1 MVVRQ
6 KRNGGREERER
17 TWDGMGF
24 SPSQLGRPGCEAE
37 GTIREDG
44 EDEDGRQREY
54 VGKRSGRRDSSLA
67 KNDLEPVL
75 EGLGQES
82 IGFVNDLQFQ
92 MKAHL

>member
-37 GTIREDG
+37 GTIRED
-44 EDEDGRQREY
+44 DEDDEERMEGREST
-54 VGKRSGRRDSSLA
+54 SGRGAVGGTRVLLRTTWSQSWKDWVRSRSASSMIYSF
-67 KNDLEPVL
+67 K
-75 EGLGQES
+75 
-82 IGFVNDLQFQ
+82 
-92 MKAHL
+92 